1 MLDTLSMDMSEQAL
15 AAADRG
21 CVLPPLIDDARSHMR
36 GAAFGRIRE
45 QGAIDV
51 SALLTRYDDE
61 EMIDLVFAPHLS
73 AKQMRAIDLLAAE
86 ALGRPLRSGDDP
98 SSSAH
103 STGRHQGG
111 RNVRAD

>member
-1 MLDTLSMDMSEQAL
+1 VLDTLSMDMSEQAL

-21 CVLPPLIDDARSHMR
+21 CVLPIDNTCADTPGEVLGRR
-36 GAAFGRIRE
+36 QRAA
-45 QGAIDV
+45 DV
-51 SALLTRYDDE
+51 SIRLTEFDRQ
-61 EMIDLVFAPHLS
+61 MIDLVFAPHFS
-73 AKQMRAIDLLAAE
+73 AKQARVIDLLAAE
-86 ALGRPLRSGDDP
+86 VQGRPTRSGGAP

>member
-1 MLDTLSMDMSEQAL
+1 MDMSEQAL
-15 AAADRG
+15 AAAYRD
-21 CVLPPLIDDARSHMR
+21 CVLPIDNACSDRR
-36 GAAFGRIRE
+36 DEVLGRR
-45 QGAIDV
+45 QWATDV
-51 SALLTRYDDE
+51 SIPLTEFDRQ
-61 EMIDLVFAPHLS
+61 MIDLVFAPHFS

-86 ALGRPLRSGDDP
+86 VQGRPARSGGEQ